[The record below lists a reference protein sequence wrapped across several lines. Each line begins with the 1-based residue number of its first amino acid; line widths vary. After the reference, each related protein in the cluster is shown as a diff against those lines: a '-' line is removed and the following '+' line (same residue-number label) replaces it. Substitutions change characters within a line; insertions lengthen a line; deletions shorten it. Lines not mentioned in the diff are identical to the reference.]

1 MAKSKRETRAE
12 YTRRLHRVARL
23 ALSPNLFKKS
33 IVAMKRRC
41 RLLFEAKGG
50 YFQEDAAAIS
60 GVEAVECRVSA
71 RSFFQG
77 EASAMCEF
85 CAMGRAMRVP
95 REKKLQGC
103 TRIRPGG
110 KGPLGGGA
118 MPPLECLRLR
128 LDSPRTAPYGNVHS
142 RDGFARRG
150 SQILRKSTSGLQ
162 WPHNGLTMATQWPLV
177 IYTVAVLLPYFS
189 ERFPCRKS
197 FEE

>member
-95 REKKLQGC
+95 REKIAGMHEEPPRGQGAAWRGGHAALRVPSVTLGQSPHSPLWKC
-103 TRIRPGG
+103 TQSRWLCQARVT
-110 KGPLGGGA
+110 
-118 MPPLECLRLR
+118 
-128 LDSPRTAPYGNVHS
+128 DTA
-142 RDGFARRG
+142 
-150 SQILRKSTSGLQ
+150 
-162 WPHNGLTMATQWPLV
+162 
-177 IYTVAVLLPYFS
+177 
-189 ERFPCRKS
+189 
-197 FEE
+197 